1 MLETGSTSIPSFP
14 ANAFSAVVVIIM
26 IDIAAEAS
34 NIVVIDVIAKL
45 RLLTFSLSILL
56 LCDFHFFL
64 IQVQRKRAST

>member
-1 MLETGSTSIPSFP
+1 MLETGSTSIPSFL

-45 RLLTFSLSILL
+45 RSLTFSLSILL
-56 LCDFHFFL
+56 LCDFHFFF
-64 IQVQRKRAST
+64 IQVQ